1 MASIEEARAA
11 KVKVGRMLADHPDLR
26 GVGIARA
33 NGSFGLKVNLADG
46 RRAGA
51 VPCDVDGVP
60 VLVEVVGDVRALPP
74 ESPPDGNV
82 GAADVAQPLQRTTG
96 GIDPAG
102 PGDAE
107 PQV

>member
-46 RRAGA
+46 RRAAA

-74 ESPPDGNV
+74 DSQPDGDI
-82 GAADVAQPLQRTTG
+82 GAGGDAEPRQRATG

-107 PQV
+107 PRI

>member
-11 KVKVGRMLADHPDLR
+11 KVKVGRILGDHPDLR

-46 RRAGA
+46 RDAGA

-60 VLVEVVGDVRALPP
+60 VLVEVVGEVRAY
-74 ESPPDGNV
+74 
-82 GAADVAQPLQRTTG
+82 
-96 GIDPAG
+96 PA
-102 PGDAE
+102 DAE
-107 PQV
+107 SEPEEGGLDT